1 MNQVATL
8 PSAHDARLPENY
20 ENARRALAKCAQM
33 DECQEWA
40 KKAEAM
46 ASYARQANDD
56 SLRKMADRIQA
67 RAIRRC
73 GELLKQVEPNGG
85 GRPPKTRD
93 GADPSFSRTQA
104 ATEAGLSE
112 RQRKTAL
119 RVANVPEEEF
129 EQAVESD
136 YPPSVTA
143 LAEAGKKPGFKQA
156 TYAIGNLGRLAKFC
170 KDNDPKL
177 VASGLMPTEHQKA
190 RALVAKIDAWLDLFI
205 TNIGD

>member
-8 PSAHDARLPENY
+8 PNAHDARLPENY

-73 GELLKQVEPNGG
+73 GELLKQVEPA
-85 GRPPKTRD
+85 KTGPNNYGTAATRNS
-93 GADPSFSRTQA
+93 GRTQA